1 MGLEGRLFRLAIQ
14 RQSRPKNNQQGYS
27 CRRTLQWIAE
37 RNERSQGANY
47 PLESNEGTRGG
58 SLRVGNSQGPK
69 RSSCDPEGRKKCF
82 VVSSGQRLLIP
93 AFLHAI

>member
-1 MGLEGRLFRLAIQ
+1 MGLEGRLFRPGHPTSVTSQ
-14 RQSRPKNNQQGYS
+14 KQPTGYS
-27 CRRTLQWIAE
+27 CRRTLQWIAD

-47 PLESNEGTRGG
+47 LLESNEGTRDG

>member
-1 MGLEGRLFRLAIQ
+1 MGLEGRLFRPGHPTSVTSQ
-14 RQSRPKNNQQGYS
+14 KQPTGYS
-27 CRRTLQWIAE
+27 CRRTLQWIAD

-58 SLRVGNSQGPK
+58 RLRVGNSQGPK

-82 VVSSGQRLLIP
+82 VASSGQRLLIP
-93 AFLHAI
+93 AFLHAN

>member
-1 MGLEGRLFRLAIQ
+1 MGLEGRLFRPGHPTSATSQ
-14 RQSRPKNNQQGYS
+14 KQPTGYS
-27 CRRTLQWIAE
+27 CRRTLQWIAD

-47 PLESNEGTRGG
+47 LLESNEGTRDG